1 MACDQASGFSQ
12 KTVNCA
18 DDSLFVYIIFGG
30 RLECS
35 KIGNKRN
42 PFAVKRFDERVWQ
55 SLTIYNTYSE
65 LSL

>member
-1 MACDQASGFSQ
+1 MFKNLFKKNITFGRDQASGFSQ
-12 KTVNCA
+12 KTVNSA

-42 PFAVKRFDERVWQ
+42 PFAVKRFDERV
-55 SLTIYNTYSE
+55 
-65 LSL
+65 